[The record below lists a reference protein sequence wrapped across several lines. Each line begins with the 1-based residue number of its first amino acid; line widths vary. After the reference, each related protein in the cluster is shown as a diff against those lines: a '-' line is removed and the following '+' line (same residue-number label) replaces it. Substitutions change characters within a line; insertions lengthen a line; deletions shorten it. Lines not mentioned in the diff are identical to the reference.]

1 MSPLQPS
8 VVSNPCPLRFLEQNP
23 SLSDSLCAD
32 CDFNLNEVATLI
44 RPVLQAQKRCQLAS
58 FYIQAVAIG
67 RTSFLI
73 TNLMQAEISYNTAI
87 ASSWLIG
94 RSLTC
99 AITVRDASVS
109 RCHAVISH
117 HRHEG
122 FSITDIGSSN
132 GTWVNRRRIPVM
144 ERRSLQD
151 GDLIQV
157 GGMKVEFF
165 VTTRG
170 LPAANVD
177 EATVGEATYY

>member
-1 MSPLQPS
+1 MSPLQSS
-8 VVSNPCPLRFLEQNP
+8 VVSNPCPLLFLEQNP

-32 CDFNLNEVATLI
+32 CDFNIDQVATLI
-44 RPVLQAQKRCQLAS
+44 RPVLQAQQRCQLS
-58 FYIQAVAIG
+58 SCYIQAVAIG

-73 TNLMQAEISYNTAI
+73 TNLMQSEISHNTAI

-99 AITVRDASVS
+99 AITVQDPSAS

-117 HRHEG
+117 HRNEG

-132 GTWVNRRRIPVM
+132 GTLVNRRRIPVM

-151 GDLIQV
+151 GDLIQI
-157 GGMKVEFF
+157 GSLKIEFF
-165 VTTRG
+165 VTTRSQ
-170 LPAANVD
+170 PAVNA
-177 EATVGEATYY
+177 GEATYY

>member
-1 MSPLQPS
+1 MSSLQS
-8 VVSNPCPLRFLEQNP
+8 SIVFNSCPLRFLEQNP
-23 SLSDSLCAD
+23 SLSDSLFAD
-32 CDFNLNEVATLI
+32 CDFNLDEVATLI
-44 RPVLQAQKRCQLAS
+44 RPVLQAQKRCQLAL

-73 TNLMQAEISYNTAI
+73 TNLMQAEINHNTAI

-99 AITVRDASVS
+99 AITVKDGSVS

-117 HRHEG
+117 HRNAG

-132 GTWVNRRRIPVM
+132 GTWVNRRRIPTM

-151 GDLIQV
+151 GDLIQI
-157 GGMKVEFF
+157 GSLKVEFF
-165 VTTRG
+165 VTTHSQSASS
-170 LPAANVD
+170 L
-177 EATVGEATYY
+177 GEATYY

>member
-1 MSPLQPS
+1 MSPLQTS
-8 VVSNPCPLRFLEQNP
+8 VVFNPCPLRFLEQNP

-32 CDFNLNEVATLI
+32 FDFNLDHVATLI
-44 RPVLQAQKRCQLAS
+44 RPALEAQKRCQIAS

-73 TNLMQAEISYNTAI
+73 TNLMQAEISHNTAI

-99 AITVRDASVS
+99 AITVQDPSVS

-117 HRHEG
+117 HRNEG
-122 FSITDIGSSN
+122 FSVTDIGSSN

-144 ERRSLQD
+144 ERRSLRD
-151 GDLIQV
+151 GDLMQV
-157 GGMKVEFF
+157 GSLKIEFF
-165 VTTRG
+165 VTTRSQPG
-170 LPAANVD
+170 TN
-177 EATVGEATYY
+177 VGEATYY